1 MANLF
6 LHCVNL
12 SISAG
17 WLVLAVLVL
26 RLMLKKAP
34 HWIHVL
40 LWGVVGLRLILPF
53 SLESAWS
60 LVPSSQTIPTKVL
73 SGPSFDINT
82 GFAVVDQ
89 PINQYLGSH
98 YFEGVSVP
106 VQQGLHTMTQLSMIW
121 VVGVVFLLLYGL
133 FGYLR
138 LRWRVSTAVQMQPHV
153 YQSEWI
159 DTPFV
164 LGILRPNIYLPFQI
178 KGENLTYVLAHEQ
191 AHLQRKDH
199 WWKLLGFL
207 LLCVYWFHPLMW
219 VAYALLCRDLEL
231 ACDEKVIRPLPS
243 AQRADYSQALLACST
258 HSNFPLSYPPG
269 LWRGRSERAG
279 QTHSQLQE
287 THLLV
292 CDCSLSCLCGIGRRL
307 SDRSQIQLPWFPSRT
322 ASHLPGRRSQG
333 CLHRPRAA
341 LPKSV
346 LL

>member
-106 VQQGLHTMTQLSMIW
+106 VQQGLHTMTQLSMI
-121 VVGVVFLLLYGL
+121 
-133 FGYLR
+133 
-138 LRWRVSTAVQMQPHV
+138 
-153 YQSEWI
+153 
-159 DTPFV
+159 
-164 LGILRPNIYLPFQI
+164 
-178 KGENLTYVLAHEQ
+178 
-191 AHLQRKDH
+191 
-199 WWKLLGFL
+199 
-207 LLCVYWFHPLMW
+207 
-219 VAYALLCRDLEL
+219 
-231 ACDEKVIRPLPS
+231 
-243 AQRADYSQALLACST
+243 
-258 HSNFPLSYPPG
+258 
-269 LWRGRSERAG
+269 
-279 QTHSQLQE
+279 
-287 THLLV
+287 
-292 CDCSLSCLCGIGRRL
+292 
-307 SDRSQIQLPWFPSRT
+307 
-322 ASHLPGRRSQG
+322 
-333 CLHRPRAA
+333 
-341 LPKSV
+341 
-346 LL
+346 